1 MSIFAA
7 LGFIALGAAISEMY
21 HFRMWQKYLE
31 GMRSGVSMRYW
42 KMFAKEYGNPSVTAS
57 RDSSLYTREPMAGRG
72 ERRREQAPALR
83 SKR

>member
-1 MSIFAA
+1 MNIFAA

-31 GMRSGVSMRYW
+31 GMRSGVSMRLW
-42 KMFAKEYGNPSVTAS
+42 KNGVVE
-57 RDSSLYTREPMAGRG
+57 
-72 ERRREQAPALR
+72 RREQAPALR

>member
-42 KMFAKEYGNPSVTAS
+42 KMFAKEYRNNSTPKEANPSI
-57 RDSSLYTREPMAGRG
+57 
-72 ERRREQAPALR
+72 
-83 SKR
+83 